1 MNIALVTPMTERPIV
16 KAEFK
21 PKRNPNDK
29 VRIKI
34 YKRTTQL
41 GTKVLHSFADL
52 VA

>member
-1 MNIALVTPMTERPIV
+1 MIIPVVASMTERPIV
-16 KAEFK
+16 KAEYK

-34 YKRTTQL
+34 YKRTATQ